1 MSNTGASRPTLWR
14 RFVSESESDPMNS
27 TINLRGNPRIYITS
41 ERAKSNP
48 NISGFVDES
57 LYMGPGTH
65 LQSQLEGIEMRTEH
79 FLNLFHRLQRDIDEW
94 ESSIRNENYP
104 STAIEINQRFA
115 SFTKAVEN
123 LTNQVVSIKIHRDI
137 STLGDVVAQIK
148 RLGLRNVNSWI
159 GQPVLEGIN
168 QVESS
173 SALGTNLSVTAPP
186 FNGVLGVIEVQSQ
199 NLYGSEPSTDCT
211 FEGGN
216 MKLIQAPPVNVLQI
230 RNQNL
235 YGSESSIDHLYGGDN
250 PHSSTLF
257 KNRITEVQESCL
269 GSESNINYDEG

>member
-1 MSNTGASRPTLWR
+1 M
-14 RFVSESESDPMNS
+14 
-27 TINLRGNPRIYITS
+27 
-41 ERAKSNP
+41 
-48 NISGFVDES
+48 
-57 LYMGPGTH
+57 
-65 LQSQLEGIEMRTEH
+65 
-79 FLNLFHRLQRDIDEW
+79 
-94 ESSIRNENYP
+94 
-104 STAIEINQRFA
+104 
-115 SFTKAVEN
+115 
-123 LTNQVVSIKIHRDI
+123 
-137 STLGDVVAQIK
+137 
-148 RLGLRNVNSWI
+148 
-159 GQPVLEGIN
+159 
-168 QVESS
+168 ESS